1 MQSYV
6 PLSQMPTWKNK
17 QDGVVQRSVMLRV
30 FALRSAEGDGPEAW
44 RVLPGGLARIA
55 APDADIASMQRGG
68 SSADVWVQTEAE
80 VDRTTLLHKG
90 SQSAHNVQRQRM
102 VTSRAA
108 ENLYWLGRY
117 TERSENTVRLV
128 RLCLEALTGEDPA
141 SRSLWTWLQQLAQ
154 RHGLIPQGV
163 PATALDDKTAT
174 PLSQSA
180 RRRVFERTLIAG
192 LDTDTHTTSVGY
204 NLRALQQAA
213 SSLRERLSPEHW
225 SAIVRCVTQFGSD
238 CAHLGEHQEFSAVQ
252 ALQALDAASATL
264 AAITGAQTDRMTRDD
279 GWQLLSIG
287 RHVERLNF
295 LASALDLAVN
305 VGALEP
311 QPSDDALWGDN
322 SSHYVALLSLFDS
335 TITFQAQHQQSRD
348 IEPLLALLVRD
359 TDNPRSLAWVAR
371 TLRNRLSKLADTPMG
386 EPDPLARLV
395 PDVSH
400 TPLHALCQRHA
411 NGQLQGLRDLLGQCM
426 HAAWQVSDG
435 ITARYFSHTDHG
447 DSVGA

>member
-1 MQSYV
+1 
-6 PLSQMPTWKNK
+6 
-17 QDGVVQRSVMLRV
+17 ML
-30 FALRSAEGDGPEAW
+30 
-44 RVLPGGLARIA
+44 
-55 APDADIASMQRGG
+55 
-68 SSADVWVQTEAE
+68 
-80 VDRTTLLHKG
+80 
-90 SQSAHNVQRQRM
+90 
-102 VTSRAA
+102 
-108 ENLYWLGRY
+108 LY
-117 TERSENTVRLV
+117 
-128 RLCLEALTGEDPA
+128 
-141 SRSLWTWLQQLAQ
+141 
-154 RHGLIPQGV
+154 I
-163 PATALDDKTAT
+163 
-174 PLSQSA
+174 
-180 RRRVFERTLIAG
+180 
-192 LDTDTHTTSVGY
+192 THTTSVGY

-213 SSLRERLSPEHW
+213 SSLRARLSPEHW
-225 SAIVRCVTQFGSD
+225 RAIVRCVTQFGTD
-238 CAHLGEHQEFSAVQ
+238 CTQLGDHQEFSAVQ

-311 QPSDDALWGDN
+311 QPSDDAVWGDN
-322 SSHYVALLSLFDS
+322 GSHYVALLSLFDS

-359 TDNPRSLAWVAR
+359 TDNPRALAWVAR
-371 TLRNRLSKLADTPMG
+371 TLRNRLSKLAATPMG

-426 HAAWQVSDG
+426 QAAWQVSDG

>member
-1 MQSYV
+1 
-6 PLSQMPTWKNK
+6 
-17 QDGVVQRSVMLRV
+17 
-30 FALRSAEGDGPEAW
+30 
-44 RVLPGGLARIA
+44 
-55 APDADIASMQRGG
+55 
-68 SSADVWVQTEAE
+68 VQTKAE

-90 SQSAHNVQRQRM
+90 SSTSHSSRQRR

-117 TERSENTVRLV
+117 TERSENTVRLA
-128 RLCLEALTGEDPA
+128 RLCLEALTGEDPT

-154 RHGLIPQGV
+154 CHGLIPQGV
-163 PATALDDKTAT
+163 PITALDDKTA
-174 PLSQSA
+174 PSLSQSA

-192 LDTDTHTTSVGY
+192 LDTAPHTTSVGY

-225 SAIVRCVTQFGSD
+225 SAIVRCVTQFNTD
-238 CAHLGEHQEFSAVQ
+238 CAHLGKHQEFSAVQ
-252 ALQALDAASATL
+252 ALQALDTASATL
-264 AAITGAQTDRMTRDD
+264 AAITGAQTDRMTRDS

-305 VGALEP
+305 VGALDP
-311 QPSDDALWGDN
+311 QPCDDALWDDN
-322 SSHYVALLSLFDS
+322 SSHYVALLRLFDS

-400 TPLHALCQRHA
+400 TPIHALCQRHA
-411 NGQLQGLRDLLGQCM
+411 NGHLQGLHDLLSQCM
-426 HAAWQVSDG
+426 QAAWQVSDG
-435 ITARYFSHTDHG
+435 ISARYFSHTDHG